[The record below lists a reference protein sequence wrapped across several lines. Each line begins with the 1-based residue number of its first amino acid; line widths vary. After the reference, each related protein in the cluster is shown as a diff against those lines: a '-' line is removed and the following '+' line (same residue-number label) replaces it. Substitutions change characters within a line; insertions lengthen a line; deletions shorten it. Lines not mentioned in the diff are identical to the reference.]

1 MSLRTPAEM
10 KMEPALTPIQP
21 FPVEGKGF
29 DPLLPSET
37 VSQRMGSGV
46 SSRTNVRDL
55 RFLPAVEMTERLTQR
70 CFRYC
75 DTGLQRGRKEVGAP
89 RRQERKKSFLD
100 YATKP
105 SDAAGRKPGKIRPT
119 SLCPKWRTKTSLH
132 TVR

>member
-29 DPLLPSET
+29 DPLLPSQT

-55 RFLPAVEMTERLTQR
+55 RFLPAVEMTERLTRR
-70 CFRYC
+70 CFRYW
-75 DTGLQRGRKEVGAP
+75 DTVCCGDEGGGPARILFEIHLMR
-89 RRQERKKSFLD
+89 
-100 YATKP
+100 ATNR
-105 SDAAGRKPGKIRPT
+105 SI
-119 SLCPKWRTKTSLH
+119 LCIG
-132 TVR
+132 